1 MIILMIVLLAS
12 YKTDYKKIIEYTMMM
27 QIIFTSI
34 TTLASVLGLTQNYIV
49 LRPTGEKRYSLGF
62 MYTTNNEYIQMMF
75 KEGIIVAICF
85 IIILSFMLVLLL
97 KKNAISTIFEYFKE
111 CNKLTEKIKE

>member
-27 QIIFTSI
+27 QIIFTSL
-34 TTLASVLGLTQNYIV
+34 TTLASVLGLTPNYIV